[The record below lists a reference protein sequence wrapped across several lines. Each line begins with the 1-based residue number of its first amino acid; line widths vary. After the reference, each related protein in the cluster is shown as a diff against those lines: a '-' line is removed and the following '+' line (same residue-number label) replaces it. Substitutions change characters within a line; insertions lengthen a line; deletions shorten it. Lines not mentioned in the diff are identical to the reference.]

1 MVTMTDRPIAAT
13 TYPARM
19 RARIDRLV
27 RPPSGLAALALVL
40 GVVNI
45 VIVMIVFAIL
55 DRGRIISP
63 AYGRM
68 DAVRLARLR
77 AIAARSPLAS
87 GASR

>member
-19 RARIDRLV
+19 WARIDRLV

-45 VIVMIVFAIL
+45 VSAL
-55 DRGRIISP
+55 TPELTER
-63 AYGRM
+63 
-68 DAVRLARLR
+68 VRVVQTVCRPTQR
-77 AIAARSPLAS
+77 WPHAA
-87 GASR
+87 